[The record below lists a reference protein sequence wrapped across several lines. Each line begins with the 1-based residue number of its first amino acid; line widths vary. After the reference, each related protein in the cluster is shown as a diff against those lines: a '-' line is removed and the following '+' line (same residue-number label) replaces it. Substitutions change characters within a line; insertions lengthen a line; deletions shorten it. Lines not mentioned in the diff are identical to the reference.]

1 MQNQEIVVFIAKHT
15 VALIDE
21 IQKKMKTMNSAS
33 DQMNYLVLTE
43 LYSLR
48 TRTYIVGHE
57 PHFFELDQEI
67 LESQVLNTF
76 NLIKSKVAK
85 TENLVL
91 LKKITFL
98 ISMLVASIGV
108 GETKNILKILN
119 EMDNLNVLH

>member
-1 MQNQEIVVFIAKHT
+1 MKNQEIVVFIAKHT
-15 VALIDE
+15 VTLIDE
-21 IQKKMKTMNSAS
+21 IQNKLKIMNSAS
-33 DQMNYLVLTE
+33 DQMNYLILTE

-48 TRTYIVGHE
+48 TRTYIVRHE
-57 PHFFELDQEI
+57 PNFFELDQEI

-108 GETKNILKILN
+108 GETENILKILN
-119 EMDNLNVLH
+119 DIDSLSVLH

>member
-1 MQNQEIVVFIAKHT
+1 MKNQEIVVFIAKHT
-15 VALIDE
+15 VTLIDE
-21 IQKKMKTMNSAS
+21 IQNKLKIMNSAS
-33 DQMNYLVLTE
+33 DQMNYLILTE

-48 TRTYIVGHE
+48 TRTYIVRHE
-57 PHFFELDQEI
+57 PNFFELDQEI

-108 GETKNILKILN
+108 GETENILKILN
-119 EMDNLNVLH
+119 EIDSLSVLH